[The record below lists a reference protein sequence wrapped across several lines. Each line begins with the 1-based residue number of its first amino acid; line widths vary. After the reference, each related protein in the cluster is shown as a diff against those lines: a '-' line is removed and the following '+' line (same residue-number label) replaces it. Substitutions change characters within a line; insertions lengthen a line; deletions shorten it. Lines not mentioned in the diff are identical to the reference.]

1 MKLQAQIKFMK
12 IIDLDEMKIDTEH
25 PIINTQAEI
34 DSSADDYIMS
44 THLFD
49 QIDPILDSLLPEGYE
64 IKDRKLLVN
73 GEIVW
78 PGEYF
83 LSIIAISEDTK
94 IESITLL
101 MPLA

>member
-1 MKLQAQIKFMK
+1 MKLQAEIKFMK

-25 PIINTQAEI
+25 PIINTQAEL
-34 DSSADDYIMS
+34 DSSSDDYVMS
-44 THLFD
+44 THVFD

-73 GEIVW
+73 DSIVW

-83 LSIIAISEDTK
+83 LSILAISEDTK

>member
-1 MKLQAQIKFMK
+1 MKLQAEIKFMK

-34 DSSADDYIMS
+34 DSSSDDYIVS
-44 THLFD
+44 TQLFD

-64 IKDRKLLVN
+64 IKDRKLWLN
-73 GEIVW
+73 GNIVW

-83 LSIIAISEDTK
+83 SAIVAISEDTK